1 PSGLHRQDST
11 HSELLSHFFAFL
23 YSVSF
28 SRFSAHPAVSR
39 ASQLVYLIKLPRES
53 QHLFFSFFDFFTKF
67 FIFRTNPP
75 HQGSSAPIQVG
86 DFTPIFSVI
95 VRVFASSA
103 ISPCKSA
110 RGMLQ

>member
-1 PSGLHRQDST
+1 LR
-11 HSELLSHFFAFL
+11 FFL
-23 YSVSF
+23 SVSF

-53 QHLFFSFFDFFTKF
+53 QHLFFSFFDFFAKF
-67 FIFRTNPP
+67 FIFRTNPLP
-75 HQGSSAPIQVG
+75 LASPGPAQAG

-103 ISPCKSA
+103 IFPCKSA